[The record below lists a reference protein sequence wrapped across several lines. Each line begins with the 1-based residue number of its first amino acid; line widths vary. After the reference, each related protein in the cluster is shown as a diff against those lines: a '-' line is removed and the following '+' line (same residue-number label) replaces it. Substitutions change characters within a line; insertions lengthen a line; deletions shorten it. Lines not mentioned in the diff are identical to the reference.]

1 MSEKA
6 GLCGEAEAYIPSG
19 TSRGKAFAMRL
30 ASTIITGSA
39 RFVVAVGATLL
50 GFAGGAHAQDFSS
63 PYYRHGWGP
72 VYYDQSYFVGM
83 PQYPAAGYGGGL
95 YRRNG
100 YSAGDVYVVGEAE
113 PELFYAPVTQRQI
126 IPVTSY
132 AEVDTIVGYEPV
144 VRYRRVHHHP
154 KRRRCDCNGFY

>member
-1 MSEKA
+1 
-6 GLCGEAEAYIPSG
+6 
-19 TSRGKAFAMRL
+19 MRL
-30 ASTIITGSA
+30 ALVMILRLAPQALVLGCA
-39 RFVVAVGATLL
+39 LL
-50 GFAGGAHAQDFSS
+50 GFASSAPAQDFSS

-100 YSAGDVYVVGEAE
+100 YSAGDVYVVGEIE
-113 PELFYAPVTQRQI
+113 PDVFYAPVMQRQI

-132 AEVDTIVGYEPV
+132 AEVDTIFGYEPV
-144 VRYRRVHHHP
+144 VRYRRVHHRQ

>member
-1 MSEKA
+1 
-6 GLCGEAEAYIPSG
+6 
-19 TSRGKAFAMRL
+19 MRL
-30 ASTIITGSA
+30 ASIFVSRLAVFTVGLGSA
-39 RFVVAVGATLL
+39 LL
-50 GFAGGAHAQDFSS
+50 GLADSALAQDFSS

-72 VYYDQSYFVGM
+72 VYYDQGYFVGM

-100 YSAGDVYVVGEAE
+100 YSAGDVYVSGEVE
-113 PELFYAPVTQRQI
+113 PELFYAPVMQRQI

-132 AEVDTIVGYEPV
+132 AEVDTVIGYEPV
-144 VRYRRVHHHP
+144 VRYRRVHHRQ

>member
-1 MSEKA
+1 
-6 GLCGEAEAYIPSG
+6 
-19 TSRGKAFAMRL
+19 MRL
-30 ASTIITGSA
+30 ALVMILRLAPQALVLGCA
-39 RFVVAVGATLL
+39 LL
-50 GFAGGAHAQDFSS
+50 GFASSAPAQDFSS

-100 YSAGDVYVVGEAE
+100 YSAGDVYVVGEIE
-113 PELFYAPVTQRQI
+113 PDVFYAPVMQRKI

-144 VRYRRVHHHP
+144 VRYRRIHHRQ

>member
-1 MSEKA
+1 
-6 GLCGEAEAYIPSG
+6 
-19 TSRGKAFAMRL
+19 MRL
-30 ASTIITGSA
+30 AEAFIRRMS
-39 RFVVAVGATLL
+39 VVVVLVSLTLFGL
-50 GFAGGAHAQDFSS
+50 VSNAPAQDFSS

-72 VYYDQSYFVGM
+72 VSYDQAYFVGM

-100 YSAGDVYVVGEAE
+100 YSAGDVYVSGEVE
-113 PELFYAPVTQRQI
+113 PELFYAPVMQRQI

-132 AEVDTIVGYEPV
+132 AEVDTVIGYEPV
-144 VRYRRVHHHP
+144 VRYRRVHHRQ